1 MEKCE
6 NLKKNLWK
14 NVIIAFRKKN
24 PATEVTGLLG
34 LIGDNIS
41 QSFHSL

>member
-1 MEKCE
+1 MIKHMEKCDYSI
-6 NLKKNLWK
+6 LQ
-14 NVIIAFRKKN
+14 KN

-41 QSFHSL
+41 QSFHGL